1 MVSRVSRFMNMAT
14 IQIPIRELHARTG
27 HYVRLASRD
36 TEVIITEN
44 GKPAA
49 RIAPLQ
55 LSEPSTKTLG
65 ERRKLL
71 PAFKE
76 ALLSGKLKSNTDS
89 TPSLQETSALRD
101 L

>member
-1 MVSRVSRFMNMAT
+1 MIMAT

-27 HYVRLASRD
+27 HYVRLASHD
-36 TEVIITEN
+36 TEVVITEN

-49 RIAPLQ
+49 RITPLQ
-55 LSEPSTKTLG
+55 LAEPSPKTLG

-71 PAFKE
+71 PAFKA
-76 ALLSGKLKSNTDS
+76 ALIAGKLKSNMDS
-89 TPSLQETSALRD
+89 TSRLRETSALRD

>member
-1 MVSRVSRFMNMAT
+1 MVT
-14 IQIPIRELHARTG
+14 IQIPIRELHSRTG
-27 HYVRLASRD
+27 HYIRLASQD

-49 RIAPLQ
+49 RIAPLRSAS
-55 LSEPSTKTLG
+55 LCTKTLG

-71 PAFKE
+71 PDFKA
-76 ALLSGKLKSNTDS
+76 ALFGGKLKSDSDS
-89 TPSLQETSALRD
+89 TLRLRETSALRD

>member
-1 MVSRVSRFMNMAT
+1 MNMAT

-27 HYVRLASRD
+27 HYVRLASHD
-36 TEVIITEN
+36 TEVVITEN

-49 RIAPLQ
+49 RITPLQ
-55 LSEPSTKTLG
+55 LAEPSAKTLG

-71 PAFKE
+71 PAFKS
-76 ALLSGKLKSNTDS
+76 ALIAGKLKSDTDS
-89 TPSLQETSALRD
+89 TSRLRETSALRD

>member
-1 MVSRVSRFMNMAT
+1 MNMAT

-27 HYVRLASRD
+27 HYVRLASQD

-49 RIAPLQ
+49 RITPLQ
-55 LSEPSTKTLG
+55 LAEPPAKTLG

-71 PAFKE
+71 PAFKA
-76 ALLSGKLKSNTDS
+76 ALIAGKLKSVTDS
-89 TPSLQETSALRD
+89 TSRLRETSALRD

>member
-1 MVSRVSRFMNMAT
+1 MIVAT

-27 HYVRLASRD
+27 HYIRLASQD

-49 RIAPLQ
+49 RITPLE
-55 LSEPSTKTLG
+55 LTDPAGKTLG

-71 PAFKE
+71 PAFKA
-76 ALLSGKLKSNTDS
+76 ALFAGKLKSDTDS
-89 TPSLQETSALRD
+89 TSRLRETSALRD

>member
-1 MVSRVSRFMNMAT
+1 MAT

-27 HYVRLASRD
+27 HYIRLASQD

-49 RIAPLQ
+49 RITPLP
-55 LSEPSTKTLG
+55 LAGPSAKTLG

-71 PAFKE
+71 PAFKA
-76 ALLSGKLKSNTDS
+76 ALIAGKLKFETDS
-89 TPSLQETSALRD
+89 TSPLRETSALRD

>member
-1 MVSRVSRFMNMAT
+1 MIMAT

-27 HYVRLASRD
+27 HYIRLASQD

-49 RIAPLQ
+49 RITPLQ
-55 LSEPSTKTLG
+55 NAEPSAKTLG

-71 PAFKE
+71 PAFK
-76 ALLSGKLKSNTDS
+76 AAFIAGKLKSDRDTTS
-89 TPSLQETSALRD
+89 RLRETSALRD

>member
-1 MVSRVSRFMNMAT
+1 MTMAT

-27 HYVRLASRD
+27 HYIRLASHD

-49 RIAPLQ
+49 RITPLQ
-55 LSEPSTKTLG
+55 LTDPSSQTLG

-71 PAFKE
+71 PAFQA
-76 ALLSGKLKSNTDS
+76 ALLAGKLKSDTDS
-89 TPSLQETSALRD
+89 TSRLQETSALRD

>member
-1 MVSRVSRFMNMAT
+1 MVSRFLDMASM
-14 IQIPIRELHARTG
+14 QIPIRELNARPG

-36 TEVIITEN
+36 TEVIITES

-49 RIAPLQ
+49 CIALPQ
-55 LSEPSTKTLG
+55 FSEPSTKTLG

-71 PAFKE
+71 PAFEK
-76 ALLSGKLKSNTDS
+76 AHFSGKFKSATDG
-89 TPSLQETSALRD
+89 SLGLRETSALRD

>member
-1 MVSRVSRFMNMAT
+1 MNMAT

-27 HYVRLASRD
+27 HYVRLASQD

-49 RIAPLQ
+49 RITPFQ
-55 LSEPSTKTLG
+55 LAEPPAKTLG

-71 PAFKE
+71 PAFKA
-76 ALLSGKLKSNTDS
+76 ALIAGKLTSDTDS
-89 TPSLQETSALRD
+89 TSRLRETSALRD

>member
-1 MVSRVSRFMNMAT
+1 MNMAT

-27 HYVRLASRD
+27 HYVRLASQD

-49 RIAPLQ
+49 RITHLQ
-55 LSEPSTKTLG
+55 LVEPSAKTLG

-71 PAFKE
+71 PAFKA
-76 ALLSGKLKSNTDS
+76 ALIAGKLTSDKDS
-89 TPSLQETSALRD
+89 TSRLRETSALRD

>member
-1 MVSRVSRFMNMAT
+1 VTT

-27 HYVRLASRD
+27 HYVRLASQD

-49 RIAPLQ
+49 RISPLQ
-55 LSEPSTKTLG
+55 LAEPSARTLG

-71 PAFKE
+71 PAFE
-76 ALLSGKLKSNTDS
+76 AAFIAGKLNSDTDS
-89 TPSLQETSALRD
+89 TSRFRETSALRN

>member
-1 MVSRVSRFMNMAT
+1 MSMAT
-14 IQIPIRELHARTG
+14 IHIPIRELHARTG
-27 HYVRLASRD
+27 HYVRLASHD

-49 RIAPLQ
+49 RITPLQ
-55 LSEPSTKTLG
+55 LAPSAKTLG

-71 PAFKE
+71 PAFKA
-76 ALLSGKLKSNTDS
+76 ALVAGKLKSDTDS
-89 TPSLQETSALRD
+89 SSRLRETSALRD